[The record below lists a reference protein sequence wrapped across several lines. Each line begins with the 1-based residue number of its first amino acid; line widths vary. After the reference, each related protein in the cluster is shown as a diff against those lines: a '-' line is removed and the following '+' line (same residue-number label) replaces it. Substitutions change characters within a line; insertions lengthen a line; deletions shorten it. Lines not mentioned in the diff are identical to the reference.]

1 MSSFFIASKAQAE
14 AILEEFERC
23 RDCGSCGLNT
33 AEGWKCSYLAECA
46 RKYLE
51 KHRNDKE

>member
-23 RDCGSCGLNT
+23 RNCDDCGLNT
-33 AEGWKCSYLAECA
+33 PEGWKCSYLAECA

-51 KHRNDKE
+51 KHRNEKE